1 MFNESSTA
9 AERRHAL
16 QSLLSQGSMAH
27 VGSGVSSPEQVNQLL
42 ARTSEE
48 ADLFQQARSSLGRT
62 RGCAALRQDTTMDQS
77 VMLCEAG
84 SRVSFQGASQAVSP

>member
-9 AERRHAL
+9 AERRQAL

-27 VGSGVSSPEQVNQLL
+27 VGSGVSSPAEVNQLL

-48 ADLFQQARSSLGRT
+48 ADLFQQARGSLCRT
-62 RGCAALRQDTTMDQS
+62 CGCAALYQDITWTS
-77 VMLCEAG
+77 L
-84 SRVSFQGASQAVSP
+84 